1 MKMWWPIA
9 LLLLYTSLHV
19 PEYRG
24 TLGSRVFIQPNRCDE
39 SSRRGGFATDDSLPN
54 NENGSYYV
62 TPYENCTEDFIAALN
77 TVTSHTTI
85 YLETGNYSID
95 RFILIQNSINVTL
108 EAELEGVSIL
118 CTENAGLAFINVSQ
132 LSMFNI
138 AIDRC
143 GFTGIDIENTVNIMK
158 NIVNVFYVIPK
169 VVKIAMLFGHCE
181 DITLENVTI
190 MNTRGFGLVGI
201 NVIGSSQLNSVLF
214 FNNTHPGTCVSPHLL
229 GLSPSNSIDFDSR
242 NRLGGA
248 AAFMYFDYHDQ
259 TLHRGSQFTLRIQ
272 NCNFKFNTECSIVY
286 LNLLRIPGR
295 GESSFITNTGYRLG
309 GSGALSLA
317 LAQLQYGMDIIVK
330 ESTFNMNNG
339 SRGGGALISLFT
351 GVRNTHVTFDDCQ
364 FEKSAVAFFNDI
376 RLPQGTA
383 YAPYPPNRDTTISLL
398 NSNFTNN
405 VAQGLNS
412 TLILFSNYYS
422 AVNSI
427 SEVVHIY
434 IDNCSFKENRA
445 FVGSAIIIY
454 ERKINGLDV
463 GMQVSIKDTDFINNE
478 ILNADQD
485 AIVTI
490 SQSAGTVD
498 IRNVNLTF
506 IGNCSFI
513 NNVGTALRAES
524 SVIGVKGNV
533 TFLRNIGIYGG
544 ALYLVEFSY
553 LIMSR
558 NSSIYFLEN
567 EARIEGGAVFVNE
580 NGLNSHLIGGFV
592 DCFIHFAYDNFV
604 LCENCSDLES
614 FSVYIRFS
622 GNRAPGTGRMVSGS
636 ALSTCPWAFGVLN
649 RSTNPNNS
657 LFEILSEDYSSVF
670 SFDEVP
676 DNPTLVRSAS
686 ARLEIE
692 HLDSYQSNITQ
703 VFPGQVFYVNISAID
718 DFENIVS
725 NVVAAFASTDTT
737 INSNGTSINPFLG
750 SNRFAVLEENKPT
763 TIPVKITGKES
774 QNVSLVIYSTDT
786 AGRAQEHINIELF
799 SCGFGFQFDTQEEI
813 CVCNPRLTQRGIAC
827 KNSRELVVPNG
838 IWIGPGPFIRKRR
851 ITVSQCIHGYCQAGE
866 KLIRVPTPND
876 NKIDFDVQCNPE
888 MNRAGFLC
896 GSCRAGYSAVL
907 GSRRCRQCSNWY
919 ILLFPVF
926 LVIGIFAILLITH
939 LNVTIT
945 AGFINGAIFYSNIVS
960 IYDSILVPGGT
971 LTNGAIAL
979 VSFPTLNLGFETCL
993 HDKMTALEKVWW
1005 QLSFPLYLFL
1015 LMGLITCLVRN
1026 KCLKVKQSTGFNT
1039 IQAFATLLI
1048 LCYVSVL
1055 EACIELISPRRI
1067 FTIDGSDHVQW
1078 ISDPSLD
1085 YFGARHGI
1093 LGFLAYLVILLYVIP
1108 LPILLLFPS
1117 VLYKSRYFSK
1127 FKPIYDAFWDPFKPN
1142 YRFYL
1147 GFRLILR
1154 WIPFAL
1160 ATNVRAP
1167 VNVFITNILLVLL
1180 TSLQISIQPFEN
1192 KWVNYT
1198 DTIFILNL
1206 VLLFSGS
1213 LFFWSEYS
1221 SLDQDAITYYAHIYS
1236 SIIIVFGLLI
1246 ILSLFVYH
1254 IVVRFPRLKT
1264 FIERLL
1270 TLIVHCHQVKKNAQS
1285 DIPGATKHEN
1295 QNQGQ
1300 QTNPVVQVTVLREPL
1315 LESGVVELSKISSHP
1330 K

>member
-1 MKMWWPIA
+1 LVA
-9 LLLLYTSLHV
+9 EFGGAS
-19 PEYRG
+19 
-24 TLGSRVFIQPNRCDE
+24 IQ
-39 SSRRGGFATDDSLPN
+39 
-54 NENGSYYV
+54 
-62 TPYENCTEDFIAALN
+62 CTED
-77 TVTSHTTI
+77 
-85 YLETGNYSID
+85 
-95 RFILIQNSINVTL
+95 
-108 EAELEGVSIL
+108 
-118 CTENAGLAFINVSQ
+118 AGLAFVNVSQ

-138 AIDRC
+138 VIDRC
-143 GFTGIDIENTVNIMK
+143 GFTGVDIENTLNLVK
-158 NIVNVFYVIPK
+158 NIVNVFYAIPEI
-169 VVKIAMLFGHCE
+169 VKIAMLLGHCE
-181 DITLENVTI
+181 DVTLENVTI

-214 FNNTHPGTCVSPHLL
+214 FNNTYPGTCVSPYVL
-229 GLSPSNSIDFDSR
+229 GLFPTKSIDFDSR

-248 AAFMYFDYHDQ
+248 AAFMYFDYHNQ
-259 TLHRGSQFTLRIQ
+259 ILHRGSQFTLRIQ
-272 NCNFKFNTECSIVY
+272 NSNFTFNLECSVVF
-286 LNLLRIPGR
+286 LNLLRRPGR
-295 GESSFITNTGYRLG
+295 GESSYITNTGYRLG

-317 LAQLQYGMDIIVK
+317 LAQLHYGIDVIVK
-330 ESTFNMNNG
+330 ESTFNTNHG
-339 SRGGGALISLFT
+339 TRGGGALISLFT
-351 GVRNTHVTFDDCQ
+351 GVCNTHVIFDGCL
-364 FEKSAVAFFNDI
+364 FERSAVAFFNDI
-376 RLPQGTA
+376 RLPQAIA
-383 YAPYPPNRDTTISLL
+383 YTPYPPNRNTTISIL

-422 AVNSI
+422 AVNRI

-434 IDNCSFKENRA
+434 INKCNFKENRA

-454 ERKINGLDV
+454 ERKFNGLDV

-478 ILNADQD
+478 IINADQD

-490 SQSAGTVD
+490 SQSAGTID

-506 IGNCSFI
+506 SGNCSFI
-513 NNVGTALRAES
+513 DNLGTGIRAES
-524 SVIGVKGNV
+524 SVIGVNGSV
-533 TFLRNIGIYGG
+533 IFLRNIGIYGG
-544 ALYLVEFSY
+544 ALYLVEYSY
-553 LIMSR
+553 LIMNS
-558 NSSIYFLEN
+558 NSSIYFIEN
-567 EARIEGGAVFVNE
+567 EARIEGGAVYVNE
-580 NGLNSHLIGGFV
+580 NGLNSHLIGGFI
-592 DCFIHFAYDNFV
+592 DCFIHFAYDNFI

-614 FSVYIRFS
+614 FGTYIQFS
-622 GNRAPGTGRMVSGS
+622 GNRAPSTGRMVSGS

-649 RSTNPNNS
+649 RSTNPDKS
-657 LFEILSEDYSSVF
+657 LFEILSEEYSSVF

-686 ARLEIE
+686 ARLEIK
-692 HLDSYQSNITQ
+692 HLDSYESNITQ

-718 DFENIVS
+718 DFENTVS
-725 NVVAAFASTDTT
+725 NVVAAFASSDTPT
-737 INSNGTSINPFLG
+737 NSNGTSIMPHLG

-786 AGRAQEHINIELF
+786 AGRAQDHIDIELF
-799 SCGFGFQFDTQEEI
+799 SCGFGFQFDSEEGI
-813 CVCNPRLTQRGIAC
+813 CVCDPRLTQHGIIC
-827 KNSRELVVPNG
+827 NNSRELIVPNG
-838 IWIGPGPFIRKRR
+838 IWIGPFIRMRR
-851 ITVSQCIHGYCQAGE
+851 IVTVHQCIYGYCRAGK
-866 KLIRVPTPND
+866 KLISVQTPND
-876 NKIDFDVQCNPE
+876 NKINFDIQCNPD
-888 MNRAGFLC
+888 MNRAGFVC
-896 GSCRAGYSAVL
+896 GSCRAGYNSAVL

-1015 LMGLITCLVRN
+1015 LMGLTTCLVRK

-1048 LCYVSVL
+1048 LCYVSIL
-1055 EACIELISPRRI
+1055 EACIELISPRGI
-1067 FTIDGSDHVQW
+1067 STIDGRYHVQW
-1078 ISDPSLD
+1078 TSDPSLD
-1085 YFGARHGI
+1085 YFGARHGV
-1093 LGFLAYLVILLYVIP
+1093 LGFFACLIILLYVIP

-1142 YRFYL
+1142 YRFFL

-1154 WIPFAL
+1154 WIPFAM

-1167 VNVFITNILLVLL
+1167 INVFITNILLVLL
-1180 TSLQISIQPFEN
+1180 VILQISIQPFEN
-1192 KWVNYT
+1192 KWVNFI
-1198 DTIFILNL
+1198 DTIFVLNL

-1213 LFFWSEYS
+1213 LFFWSEYNS
-1221 SLDQDAITYYAHIYS
+1221 MDRDTITYYSRIYS
-1236 SIIIVFGLLI
+1236 SIIIIFGVLI
-1246 ILSLFVYH
+1246 MLGIFIYH
-1254 IVVRFPRLKT
+1254 TVIRFPKLKA

-1270 TLIVHCHQVKKNAQS
+1270 KDPTLLVHCHRMKKNAQS
-1285 DIPGATKHEN
+1285 DTTVATE
-1295 QNQGQ
+1295 QESQDQ
-1300 QTNPVVQVTVLREPL
+1300 QTYRPEILQVTVLREPL
-1315 LESGVVELSKISSHP
+1315 LESGVVELSRISPHP

>member
-1 MKMWWPIA
+1 M
-9 LLLLYTSLHV
+9 LLLYTSLHV
-19 PEYRG
+19 PESG
-24 TLGSRVFIQPNRCDE
+24 AVIGSRIFIQPSGCDE
-39 SSRRGGFATDDSLPN
+39 SSSSGMFSPDDSFPKDDN
-54 NENGSYYV
+54 DSYYYI
-62 TPYENCTEDFIAALN
+62 TPYENCTTDLAAALN
-77 TVTSHTTI
+77 TVTSHTI
-85 YLETGNYSID
+85 VNLETGNYSID
-95 RFILIQNSINVTL
+95 RFILIQNIINITL
-108 EAELEGVSIL
+108 EAELDGASIQ
-118 CTENAGLAFINVSQ
+118 CTEDAGLAFVNVSQ

-138 AIDRC
+138 VIDKC
-143 GFTGIDIENTVNIMK
+143 GFTGIDIENTLNLVK
-158 NIVNVFYVIPK
+158 NIVNVFYAIPE
-169 VVKIAMLFGHCE
+169 VVKIAMLLGHCE

-190 MNTRGFGLVGI
+190 RSTRGFGLVGI

-214 FNNTHPGTCVSPHLL
+214 FNNTYPGTCVSPYVLEL
-229 GLSPSNSIDFDSR
+229 FPTKSIDFDSR

-248 AAFMYFDYHDQ
+248 AAFMYFDYHNQ
-259 TLHRGSQFTLRIQ
+259 TLHRGSQFTLKIQ
-272 NCNFKFNTECSIVY
+272 KSNFTFNLECSIIY
-286 LNLLRIPGR
+286 LNLLRRPGR

-317 LAQLQYGMDIIVK
+317 LAQLQYGIDVVVK
-330 ESTFNMNNG
+330 ESMFNTNHG
-339 SRGGGALISLFT
+339 TRGGGALISLFT
-351 GVRNTHVTFDDCQ
+351 GVRNTHVIFDGCH

-376 RLPQGTA
+376 RLPQAIA
-383 YAPYPPNRDTTISLL
+383 YTPYPPNRNTTISIL

-422 AVNSI
+422 AVNHI

-434 IDNCSFKENRA
+434 IDKCNFKENRA
-445 FVGSAIIIY
+445 FVGSAMIIY
-454 ERKINGLDV
+454 ERKFNGLDV

-478 ILNADQD
+478 IINADQD

-490 SQSAGTVD
+490 SQSAGTID

-506 IGNCSFI
+506 SGNCSFI
-513 NNVGTALRAES
+513 NNLGTGIRAES
-524 SVIGVKGNV
+524 SVIGVNGSV

-544 ALYLVEFSY
+544 ALYLVEYSY
-553 LIMSR
+553 LIMNS
-558 NSSIYFLEN
+558 NSSVYFIEN
-567 EARIEGGAVFVNE
+567 EARIEGGAVYVNE
-580 NGLNSHLIGGFV
+580 NGLNSHLIGGFI
-592 DCFIHFAYDNFV
+592 DCFIHFAYDNFI

-614 FSVYIRFS
+614 FGTYIQFS
-622 GNRAPGTGRMVSGS
+622 GNRAPGTGMMVSGS

-649 RSTNPNNS
+649 RSINPDKS
-657 LFEILSEDYSSVF
+657 LFEILSEEYSSVF

-676 DNPTLVRSAS
+676 DDPTLVRSAS

-692 HLDSYQSNITQ
+692 HLDSYESNITQ

-718 DFENIVS
+718 DFENTVS
-725 NVVAAFASTDTT
+725 NVVAAFASSDTP
-737 INSNGTSINPFLG
+737 INSNGTSIMPHLG

-763 TIPVKITGKES
+763 TIPVRITGKES

-786 AGRAQEHINIELF
+786 AGRAQEHIDIELF
-799 SCGFGFQFDTQEEI
+799 SCGFGFQFDSKEGI
-813 CVCNPRLTQRGIAC
+813 CVCNPQLTQHGITC
-827 KNSRELVVPNG
+827 KNSREIIVPNG
-838 IWIGPGPFIRKRR
+838 IWIGPFIRKRR
-851 ITVSQCIHGYCQAGE
+851 RITVHQCIYGYCRAGE
-866 KLIRVPTPND
+866 KLISVQTPND
-876 NKIDFDVQCNPE
+876 KKNDFDIQCNPD
-888 MNRAGFLC
+888 MNRAGFIC

-971 LTNGAIAL
+971 LTNEAIAL

-1015 LMGLITCLVRN
+1015 LMGLTTCLVRK

-1048 LCYVSVL
+1048 LCYVSIL

-1067 FTIDGSDHVQW
+1067 STIDGRYHIQW
-1078 ISDPSLD
+1078 TSDPSLD
-1085 YFGARHGI
+1085 YFGARHGV
-1093 LGFLAYLVILLYVIP
+1093 LGFFACLIILLYVIP

-1154 WIPFAL
+1154 WIPFAM
-1160 ATNVRAP
+1160 ATNVRGP
-1167 VNVFITNILLVLL
+1167 INLFITNIFLVLL
-1180 TSLQISIQPFEN
+1180 VILQISIQPFEN
-1192 KWVNYT
+1192 KWVNYI
-1198 DTIFILNL
+1198 DTIFVLNL

-1213 LFFWSEYS
+1213 LFFWSEYNS
-1221 SLDQDAITYYAHIYS
+1221 MDRDAITYYSRIYS
-1236 SIIIVFGLLI
+1236 SIIIVFGVLI
-1246 ILSLFVYH
+1246 MLGIFIYH
-1254 IVVRFPRLKT
+1254 TAIRFPKLKT

-1270 TLIVHCHQVKKNAQS
+1270 KDLTLLLHCHRMKKKAQS
-1285 DIPGATKHEN
+1285 NTPVATKQES
-1295 QNQGQ
+1295 QGQ
-1300 QTNPVVQVTVLREPL
+1300 QTELLQVSVLREPL
-1315 LESGVVELSKISSHP
+1315 LESGVVELSRISPNP